1 MAIRILL
8 IVGLVVAGMGGCDQ
22 HPAYYR
28 AEPETM
34 NQPTSPTIHL
44 SRPPGHPTAGGP
56 LACRGRSVCQD
67 RIRATWWQPEPTGTG
82 EKKGYRNR
90 ENPGPENTV
99 GQIPDRH
106 PTGFL

>member
-34 NQPTSPTIHL
+34 NQPT
-44 SRPPGHPTAGGP
+44 
-56 LACRGRSVCQD
+56 
-67 RIRATWWQPEPTGTG
+67 
-82 EKKGYRNR
+82 
-90 ENPGPENTV
+90 
-99 GQIPDRH
+99 
-106 PTGFL
+106 